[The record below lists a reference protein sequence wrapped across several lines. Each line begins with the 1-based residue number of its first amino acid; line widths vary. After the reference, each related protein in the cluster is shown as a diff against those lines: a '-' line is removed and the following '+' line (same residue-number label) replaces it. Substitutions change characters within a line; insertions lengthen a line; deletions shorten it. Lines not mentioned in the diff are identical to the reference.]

1 MRPLSPWS
9 PDPVTPQHFKLD
21 NDDPVGGAPT
31 ADHGARVQSRN
42 SVITPNPTPSHT
54 PLGSPTRP
62 IQLVD
67 VTQPLNLLNLDLFRD
82 LQNVSLDESID
93 TEVFTTEPHNSG
105 FLRSNS
111 SNDTTAPQED
121 PDREDWLRSLVPGTR
136 DAAYAEGS
144 PLTQPHRRRSWT
156 DPQNQDSF
164 LKGRP
169 SRHPNQLSTSLK
181 PTLKLIA
188 PSSSTSPPNTPP
200 PNMND
205 FKQVLTQFLQ
215 QASGLEFILR
225 TIQIPDTIS
234 PQGYEMCKGLLTAAT
249 DKLAALGDTYG
260 IILAQHPEQLLT
272 KDGLAATAKQESITK
287 ELSDLNATLWELIP
301 TPLQSTMNS
310 SASGH
315 NSLADSTASEAKK
328 LKEATLKAEAKYEQM
343 CLDLK
348 TLTIATRKFDWRN
361 AEDHVIAKGMK
372 AREKWRE
379 DHSKISKQ
387 VIEIKAEAD
396 LHDLSNL
403 QSKIDVTEK
412 QLGDLQSRIDI
423 TIIEVETADMT
434 EGPRPAL

>member
-1 MRPLSPWS
+1 M
-9 PDPVTPQHFKLD
+9 
-21 NDDPVGGAPT
+21 
-31 ADHGARVQSRN
+31 
-42 SVITPNPTPSHT
+42 ITPNPTPSHT

-111 SNDTTAPQED
+111 SNNTTAPQEG

-181 PTLKLIA
+181 PTLKLIV
-188 PSSSTSPPNTPP
+188 PSSSTSPLNTPP
-200 PNMND
+200 PNMDD
-205 FKQVLTQFLQ
+205 FKLVLTQFLQ

-234 PQGYEMCKGLLTAAT
+234 AQGYEMCKGLLVAAT

-260 IILAQHPEQLLT
+260 IILAQHPEQVLT
-272 KDGLAATAKQESITK
+272 RDGLAATAKQESITK
-287 ELSDLNATLWELIP
+287 ELADLNATLW
-301 TPLQSTMNS
+301 
-310 SASGH
+310 
-315 NSLADSTASEAKK
+315 
-328 LKEATLKAEAKYEQM
+328 
-343 CLDLK
+343 
-348 TLTIATRKFDWRN
+348 
-361 AEDHVIAKGMK
+361 
-372 AREKWRE
+372 
-379 DHSKISKQ
+379 
-387 VIEIKAEAD
+387 
-396 LHDLSNL
+396 
-403 QSKIDVTEK
+403 
-412 QLGDLQSRIDI
+412 
-423 TIIEVETADMT
+423 
-434 EGPRPAL
+434 

>member
-1 MRPLSPWS
+1 M
-9 PDPVTPQHFKLD
+9 DDFKL
-21 NDDPVGGAPT
+21 
-31 ADHGARVQSRN
+31 
-42 SVITPNPTPSHT
+42 
-54 PLGSPTRP
+54 
-62 IQLVD
+62 
-67 VTQPLNLLNLDLFRD
+67 
-82 LQNVSLDESID
+82 
-93 TEVFTTEPHNSG
+93 
-105 FLRSNS
+105 
-111 SNDTTAPQED
+111 
-121 PDREDWLRSLVPGTR
+121 
-136 DAAYAEGS
+136 
-144 PLTQPHRRRSWT
+144 
-156 DPQNQDSF
+156 
-164 LKGRP
+164 
-169 SRHPNQLSTSLK
+169 
-181 PTLKLIA
+181 
-188 PSSSTSPPNTPP
+188 
-200 PNMND
+200 
-205 FKQVLTQFLQ
+205 VLTQFLQ
-215 QASGLEFILR
+215 QASGLEFIFR

-234 PQGYEMCKGLLTAAT
+234 PQGYEMCKGFLTAAT

-272 KDGLAATAKQESITK
+272 KDGLAATAKQEFITK

-328 LKEATLKAEAKYEQM
+328 LKEATLKAEAKYEKM

-348 TLTIATRKFDWRN
+348 TLTISTRKFDWGH

-423 TIIEVETADMT
+423 TII
-434 EGPRPAL
+434 

>member
-156 DPQNQDSF
+156 DPQNCPASGWWCSF
-164 LKGRP
+164 LGAPELVMALR
-169 SRHPNQLSTSLK
+169 SISGSSLYSYG
-181 PTLKLIA
+181 
-188 PSSSTSPPNTPP
+188 SSNEPHCG
-200 PNMND
+200 
-205 FKQVLTQFLQ
+205 VLHATTHY
-215 QASGLEFILR
+215 QA
-225 TIQIPDTIS
+225 
-234 PQGYEMCKGLLTAAT
+234 
-249 DKLAALGDTYG
+249 G
-260 IILAQHPEQLLT
+260 IGHIMSQ
-272 KDGLAATAKQESITK
+272 
-287 ELSDLNATLWELIP
+287 
-301 TPLQSTMNS
+301 NS
-310 SASGH
+310 
-315 NSLADSTASEAKK
+315 
-328 LKEATLKAEAKYEQM
+328 QM
-343 CLDLK
+343 L
-348 TLTIATRKFDWRN
+348 
-361 AEDHVIAKGMK
+361 
-372 AREKWRE
+372 
-379 DHSKISKQ
+379 
-387 VIEIKAEAD
+387 
-396 LHDLSNL
+396 
-403 QSKIDVTEK
+403 
-412 QLGDLQSRIDI
+412 
-423 TIIEVETADMT
+423 
-434 EGPRPAL
+434 

>member
-1 MRPLSPWS
+1 MPPDQEQFCHMGQLLPASKGRAQPRAAPGTQRRVRPLSPWS

-111 SNDTTAPQED
+111 SNNTTAPQEG

-188 PSSSTSPPNTPP
+188 PADHQPPTLPP
-200 PNMND
+200 
-205 FKQVLTQFLQ
+205 
-215 QASGLEFILR
+215 
-225 TIQIPDTIS
+225 
-234 PQGYEMCKGLLTAAT
+234 
-249 DKLAALGDTYG
+249 
-260 IILAQHPEQLLT
+260 
-272 KDGLAATAKQESITK
+272 
-287 ELSDLNATLWELIP
+287 
-301 TPLQSTMNS
+301 
-310 SASGH
+310 
-315 NSLADSTASEAKK
+315 LADHP
-328 LKEATLKAEAKYEQM
+328 L
-343 CLDLK
+343 
-348 TLTIATRKFDWRN
+348 
-361 AEDHVIAKGMK
+361 V
-372 AREKWRE
+372 
-379 DHSKISKQ
+379 
-387 VIEIKAEAD
+387 
-396 LHDLSNL
+396 
-403 QSKIDVTEK
+403 
-412 QLGDLQSRIDI
+412 
-423 TIIEVETADMT
+423 
-434 EGPRPAL
+434 AL